1 MKISS
6 IKIKQVDPD
15 KGLIGF
21 ASLIID
27 GWLYLG
33 NISIF
38 SRASG
43 DGIRLVFPGKK
54 LKNGSIINIFYPLES
69 EHYFE
74 LEKAIS
80 EECSFLLTNPNIWEK
95 H

>member
-1 MKISS
+1 MTISS
-6 IKIKQVDPD
+6 IKIKQVNPE

-38 SRASG
+38 TRA
-43 DGIRLVFPGKK
+43 DREGIRLVFPGKK
-54 LKNGSIINIFYPLES
+54 LKNGSVINIFYPLKS

-74 LEKAIS
+74 LEKAVY
-80 EECSFLLTNPNIWEK
+80 EECSFLLKNSNIWENN
-95 H
+95 

>member
-6 IKIKQVDPD
+6 IKVKQVVPEN
-15 KGLIGF
+15 GLIGF

-38 SRASG
+38 SRAEG
-43 DGIRLVFPGKK
+43 GGIRLVFPGKK
-54 LKNGSIINIFYPLES
+54 LNNGSIINIFYPIKN

-74 LEKAIS
+74 LERAVAEK
-80 EECSFLLTNPNIWEK
+80 CSFLLKE
-95 H
+95 

>member
-1 MKISS
+1 MEISS
-6 IKIKQVDPD
+6 IKIKQVTPSN
-15 KGLIGF
+15 GLIGF

-38 SRASG
+38 TRP
-43 DGIRLVFPGKK
+43 DREGIRLVFPGKK
-54 LKNGSIINIFYPLES
+54 LKNGSVINIFYPLKS

-74 LEKAIS
+74 LEQAVLK
-80 EECSFLLTNPNIWEK
+80 ECSFLLENPNIWENN
-95 H
+95 